1 MIEDVLKF
9 IMLGLGGWAL
19 RALHLVQLDLR
30 TLRVIMV
37 GEQGDNG
44 INSRVKAQGRTIELI
59 GERLAHHD
67 TQIAIL
73 RGGE

>member
-1 MIEDVLKF
+1 MIEDVLKV
-9 IMLGLGGWAL
+9 ILLGLGGWAL

-44 INSRVKAQGRTIELI
+44 INSAVKTQGRAIELI

-67 TQIAIL
+67 TQIAVL